1 MAFFKNFQQSLPSVS
16 SLLDSVSN
24 TVSTAVDD
32 LSSAVSDVTYTVS
45 DQLTEQV
52 NTIINKVQTEE
63 DENEAEGSTDEVQK
77 DRRNSKLKR
86 QETEANAADI
96 EGEGRKSRKS
106 KKNSMWTIE
115 IDEEEIQREKK
126 RQEDARKAEDDEW
139 EWCHTPAK
147 GWYRK
152 RRDPNQPQSSSQSI
166 DNQTG
171 NSDQASQKVDSA
183 SQEESAS
190 LSGKHKNEGDNHNEN
205 ANGMHPYDSLEE
217 QDSQEMSGDPVTS
230 ASKYEKKGEHNSV
243 EEDDS
248 SERCEKTTQSKG
260 RRKDGNE
267 EDEDKAS
274 CEEGK
279 TSKQKKKGQVYSDE
293 EQEEGTQDSKS
304 KSSKAKSKAKKDK
317 EGRDGG
323 CPDKGSSES
332 EDETPKKHK
341 DSSSHQHRSG
351 WKNRDAEN
359 EDCSSEASAEQV
371 KRKKGSSSLNELQPP
386 PYRDK
391 DDLKCGSRGRSDSA
405 EGSGSE
411 GSEDPEDTESYLN
424 KGYEEDA
431 PSDSTAVLGPED
443 SLIPPLP
450 ETYEPEALGKYGTLD
465 VAFEYDPGEQRLAVT
480 VTAATDIP
488 TLRSTGNISW
498 QVHLVL
504 LPTKKQRAKTGVQKG
519 PCPVFTETFRFSS
532 VEQEALG
539 DYAVRF
545 RLYSVRRMK
554 KEKVLGEKVF
564 YLTKLNMQGKL
575 ALPVTLEPGT
585 SVPGCGSVVS
595 VSRSAGALSHRS
607 TGESS
612 TPELLLG
619 LLYNSTTGRLSAEV
633 IKGNHFKN
641 SATDKLPIGLF
652 CCVKHFISGQLYIM
666 RDTYVKLT
674 MVDSKGKEMSK
685 CKTSVCHGQ
694 PNPSYKETF
703 VFQVAL
709 FQLSEVTLQVSVY
722 SRRSSM
728 KRRER
733 VGWVALGLNSTTEEQ
748 EEHWTQMK
756 ESEGQQVCQWHTLLN
771 P

>member
-1 MAFFKNFQQSLPSVS
+1 MLQHASLSQYILSSLSQHGNTFSLHHPLSRPIHSIMAFEGGGRSCGVHELICARRVS
-16 SLLDSVSN
+16 PELLGV
-24 TVSTAVDD
+24 
-32 LSSAVSDVTYTVS
+32 LSSIAVFMAVIALFFVYLSSKLSVESPSSDLPRFEGFTKGLQVSDVTYTVS

-63 DENEAEGSTDEVQK
+63 DEKSRKDEAEGSSDEVQK
-77 DRRNSKLKR
+77 ERRNSKLKR
-86 QETEANAADI
+86 QETEGTAADI
-96 EGEGRKSRKS
+96 GEGESRKSRKS
-106 KKNSMWTIE
+106 KKNSLWTVE
-115 IDEEEIQREKK
+115 VDEEEIQREKE
-126 RQEDARKAEDDEW
+126 RQEEARKAEEEEW
-139 EWCHTPAK
+139 EWCYAPSK

-152 RRDPNQPQSSSQSI
+152 RRDPNQPQNSSPIS
-166 DNQTG
+166 DNQKE
-171 NSDQASQKVDSA
+171 NSGEASKEAESVA
-183 SQEESAS
+183 QEENAS
-190 LSGKHKNEGDNHNEN
+190 SSGKHKSEGDNHNEN
-205 ANGMHPYDSLEE
+205 ANGLHIGNSEKK
-217 QDSQEMSGDPVTS
+217 QDSQGMSGDTNTS
-230 ASKYEKKGEHNSV
+230 ASKCEKNGEYNSD
-243 EEDDS
+243 EEDD
-248 SERCEKTTQSKG
+248 TG
-260 RRKDGNE
+260 RRKDKGG
-267 EDEDKAS
+267 EDGD
-274 CEEGK
+274 
-279 TSKQKKKGQVYSDE
+279 
-293 EQEEGTQDSKS
+293 
-304 KSSKAKSKAKKDK
+304 
-317 EGRDGG
+317 
-323 CPDKGSSES
+323 CPEKGSDES
-332 EDETPKKHK
+332 EDETQDTKRHK
-341 DSSSHQHRSG
+341 DSSSHQQRSG
-351 WKNRDAEN
+351 WRNRDAEN

-371 KRKKGSSSLNELQPP
+371 KRKKGSGSLNELQPP

-391 DDLKCGSRGRSDSA
+391 DDLKGGSRARSDSA
-405 EGSGSE
+405 EGSGSEVSE

-443 SLIPPLP
+443 SLLPPLP

-465 VAFEYDPGEQRLAVT
+465 VAFEYDPSEQRLAVT

-488 TLRSTGNISW
+488 TLKSTGNISW

-519 PCPVFTETFRFSS
+519 PCPVFTETFRFSC
-532 VEQEALG
+532 VEKETLG

-564 YLTKLNMQGKL
+564 YLTKLNLQGKL

-595 VSRSAGALSHRS
+595 VSRSAGALSYRS

-633 IKGNHFKN
+633 IKGSHFKN
-641 SATDKLPIGLF
+641 NATDKLPN
-652 CCVKHFISGQLYIM
+652 
-666 RDTYVKLT
+666 TYVKLT
-674 MVDSKGKEMSK
+674 MLDSKGKEMSK
-685 CKTSVCHGQ
+685 CKTSFCRGQ
-694 PNPSYKETF
+694 PNPTYKETF

-756 ESEGQQVCQWHTLLN
+756 ESEGQQVCHWHTLLN
-771 P
+771 S

>member
-1 MAFFKNFQQSLPSVS
+1 MTSKRVSRHFLDCKCCFLSSGGGRSCGVHELICARRVSPELLGVLSSVAFFM
-16 SLLDSVSN
+16 
-24 TVSTAVDD
+24 AVIALFFLY
-32 LSSAVSDVTYTVS
+32 LSS
-45 DQLTEQV
+45 
-52 NTIINKVQTEE
+52 
-63 DENEAEGSTDEVQK
+63 
-77 DRRNSKLKR
+77 KL
-86 QETEANAADI
+86 
-96 EGEGRKSRKS
+96 
-106 KKNSMWTIE
+106 
-115 IDEEEIQREKK
+115 
-126 RQEDARKAEDDEW
+126 
-139 EWCHTPAK
+139 
-147 GWYRK
+147 
-152 RRDPNQPQSSSQSI
+152 
-166 DNQTG
+166 
-171 NSDQASQKVDSA
+171 
-183 SQEESAS
+183 
-190 LSGKHKNEGDNHNEN
+190 
-205 ANGMHPYDSLEE
+205 
-217 QDSQEMSGDPVTS
+217 
-230 ASKYEKKGEHNSV
+230 SV
-243 EEDDS
+243 ESPS
-248 SERCEKTTQSKG
+248 SDLPHFESLNKG
-260 RRKDGNE
+260 L
-267 EDEDKAS
+267 
-274 CEEGK
+274 
-279 TSKQKKKGQVYSDE
+279 Q
-293 EQEEGTQDSKS
+293 
-304 KSSKAKSKAKKDK
+304 
-317 EGRDGG
+317 DGG
-323 CPDKGSSES
+323 CQEKGSSES
-332 EDETPKKHK
+332 EDETPKRHK
-341 DSSSHQHRSG
+341 DSNQQRSG
-351 WKNRDAEN
+351 WRNKDTEN

-371 KRKKGSSSLNELQPP
+371 KRKNGSSSLNELQPP

-411 GSEDPEDTESYLN
+411 ISEGSEDPEDTESYLN

-443 SLIPPLP
+443 SLLPPLP
-450 ETYEPEALGKYGTLD
+450 ETYEPEGLGKYGTLD
-465 VAFEYDPGEQRLAVT
+465 VAFEYDPSEQRLAVT

-488 TLRSTGNISW
+488 TLKSTGNISW

-519 PCPVFTETFRFSS
+519 PCPVFTETFRFSC
-532 VEQEALG
+532 VEKDALG

-564 YLTKLNMQGKL
+564 YLTKLNLQGKL

-595 VSRSAGALSHRS
+595 VSRSAGALSYHS

-633 IKGNHFKN
+633 IKGSHFKN

-652 CCVKHFISGQLYIM
+652 CCVKRFISGQLYIM

-674 MVDSKGKEMSK
+674 MLDSKGKEMSK
-685 CKTSVCHGQ
+685 CKTSVCRGQ
-694 PNPSYKETF
+694 PNPTYKETF

-771 P
+771 S

>member
-1 MAFFKNFQQSLPSVS
+1 MAFFKSFQQSLPSVS

-52 NTIINKVQTEE
+52 NTIINKVNTEE
-63 DENEAEGSTDEVQK
+63 DDKSRKEDLGSSEDIRKE
-77 DRRNSKLKR
+77 RRNSRLKR
-86 QETEANAADI
+86 QETEGNAADSG

-115 IDEEEIQREKK
+115 TDEEEIKREKE
-126 RQEDARKAEDDEW
+126 RQEEARKAEEEEW
-139 EWCHTPAK
+139 EWIYTPAK

-152 RRDPNQPQSSSQSI
+152 KRDPNQPQSFSPNS
-166 DNQTG
+166 DNKKG
-171 NSDQASQKVDSA
+171 NSDQASKEAESVA
-183 SQEESAS
+183 QEENAS
-190 LSGKHKNEGDNHNEN
+190 SSGKHKDEGDNHNEN
-205 ANGMHPYDSLEE
+205 ANGMHPGNSQKK
-217 QDSQEMSGDPVTS
+217 QDSQEMSGDTDTT
-230 ASKYEKKGEHNSV
+230 ASKYENNAEHSSV
-243 EEDDS
+243 EEDD
-248 SERCEKTTQSKG
+248 TG
-260 RRKDGNE
+260 R
-267 EDEDKAS
+267 
-274 CEEGK
+274 
-279 TSKQKKKGQVYSDE
+279 
-293 EQEEGTQDSKS
+293 
-304 KSSKAKSKAKKDK
+304 KKDK
-317 EGRDGG
+317 AGKDVG
-323 CPDKGSSES
+323 CPEKGSSES
-332 EDETPKKHK
+332 EDETPKRHK
-341 DSSSHQHRSG
+341 DSNQQKSG
-351 WKNRDAEN
+351 WKNKDTEN

-371 KRKKGSSSLNELQPP
+371 KRKNGSSSLNELQPP

-411 GSEDPEDTESYLN
+411 ISEASEDPEDTESYLN

-443 SLIPPLP
+443 SLLPPLP

-465 VAFEYDPGEQRLAVT
+465 VAFEYDPSEQRLAVT

-488 TLRSTGNISW
+488 TLKSTGNISW

-519 PCPVFTETFRFSS
+519 PCPVFTETFRFSC
-532 VEQEALG
+532 VEKEALG

-564 YLTKLNMQGKL
+564 YLTKLNLQGKL

-595 VSRSAGALSHRS
+595 VSRSAGALSYHS

-633 IKGNHFKN
+633 VKGSHFKN
-641 SATDKLPIGLF
+641 SATDKLPN
-652 CCVKHFISGQLYIM
+652 
-666 RDTYVKLT
+666 TYVKLT
-674 MVDSKGKEMSK
+674 MLDSKGKEMSK

-694 PNPSYKETF
+694 PNPTYKETF

-733 VGWVALGLNSTTEEQ
+733 LGWVALGLNSTTEEQ

-771 P
+771 S

>member
-1 MAFFKNFQQSLPSVS
+1 MAFFKSFQQSLPSVS
-16 SLLDSVSN
+16 SLLDTVSN

-32 LSSAVSDVTYTVS
+32 LSTAVSDVTYTVS

-63 DENEAEGSTDEVQK
+63 DEKSRKDEAEGSSDEVQK
-77 DRRNSKLKR
+77 DRRNSKLNR
-86 QETEANAADI
+86 QETENADSG
-96 EGEGRKSRKS
+96 EGEGRRNRKS
-106 KKNSMWTIE
+106 KKNSLWTVE
-115 IDEEEIQREKK
+115 IDEEEIQREKE
-126 RQEDARKAEDDEW
+126 RQEEARKAEEEEW
-139 EWCHTPAK
+139 EWCYAPSK

-152 RRDPNQPQSSSQSI
+152 RKDPNQPQSSSPTSN
-166 DNQTG
+166 NQKE
-171 NSDQASQKVDSA
+171 NSDQASKETESVT
-183 SQEESAS
+183 QEENAS
-190 LSGKHKNEGDNHNEN
+190 SSGKHNSEGDKHNEN
-205 ANGMHPYDSLEE
+205 ANGMHIGNSEKQ
-217 QDSQEMSGDPVTS
+217 QDSQEMSGDTDTS
-230 ASKYEKKGEHNSV
+230 VSKHEKNGEHNSD
-243 EEDDS
+243 EEDDTG
-248 SERCEKTTQSKG
+248 K
-260 RRKDGNE
+260 RKDKG
-267 EDEDKAS
+267 
-274 CEEGK
+274 GK
-279 TSKQKKKGQVYSDE
+279 
-293 EQEEGTQDSKS
+293 
-304 KSSKAKSKAKKDK
+304 
-317 EGRDGG
+317 DGD
-323 CPDKGSSES
+323 CPEKGSDES
-332 EDETPKKHK
+332 EDETQDTKRQK
-341 DSSSHQHRSG
+341 DSSSHQQRSG
-351 WKNRDAEN
+351 WRNRDAEN
-359 EDCSSEASAEQV
+359 EECSSEASAEQV
-371 KRKKGSSSLNELQPP
+371 KRKKGSNSLNELQPP

-391 DDLKCGSRGRSDSA
+391 DDLKGGSRARSDSA
-405 EGSGSE
+405 EGSGSEVSE

-443 SLIPPLP
+443 SLLPPLP

-465 VAFEYDPGEQRLAVT
+465 VAFEYDPSEQRLAVT

-488 TLRSTGNISW
+488 TLKSTGNISW

-519 PCPVFTETFRFSS
+519 PCPIFTETFRFSC
-532 VEQEALG
+532 VEKEALG

-564 YLTKLNMQGKL
+564 YLTKLNLQGKL

-595 VSRSAGALSHRS
+595 VSRSAGALSYRS

-633 IKGNHFKN
+633 IKGSHFKN
-641 SATDKLPIGLF
+641 SATDKLPN
-652 CCVKHFISGQLYIM
+652 
-666 RDTYVKLT
+666 TYVKLT
-674 MVDSKGKEMSK
+674 MLDSKGKEMSK
-685 CKTSVCHGQ
+685 CKTSFCRGQ
-694 PNPSYKETF
+694 PNPTYKETF

-722 SRRSSM
+722 SRQSSM

-756 ESEGQQVCQWHTLLN
+756 ESEGQQVCHWHTLLDS
-771 P
+771 

>member
-1 MAFFKNFQQSLPSVS
+1 MTSKRVSRHFLDCKCCFLSSGGGRSCGVHELICARRVSPELLGVLSSIAFFM
-16 SLLDSVSN
+16 
-24 TVSTAVDD
+24 AVIALFFLY
-32 LSSAVSDVTYTVS
+32 LSS
-45 DQLTEQV
+45 
-52 NTIINKVQTEE
+52 
-63 DENEAEGSTDEVQK
+63 
-77 DRRNSKLKR
+77 KL
-86 QETEANAADI
+86 
-96 EGEGRKSRKS
+96 
-106 KKNSMWTIE
+106 
-115 IDEEEIQREKK
+115 
-126 RQEDARKAEDDEW
+126 
-139 EWCHTPAK
+139 
-147 GWYRK
+147 
-152 RRDPNQPQSSSQSI
+152 
-166 DNQTG
+166 
-171 NSDQASQKVDSA
+171 
-183 SQEESAS
+183 
-190 LSGKHKNEGDNHNEN
+190 
-205 ANGMHPYDSLEE
+205 
-217 QDSQEMSGDPVTS
+217 
-230 ASKYEKKGEHNSV
+230 SV
-243 EEDDS
+243 ESPSSDLPHFESCNKGLED
-248 SERCEKTTQSKG
+248 
-260 RRKDGNE
+260 
-267 EDEDKAS
+267 
-274 CEEGK
+274 
-279 TSKQKKKGQVYSDE
+279 V
-293 EQEEGTQDSKS
+293 
-304 KSSKAKSKAKKDK
+304 
-317 EGRDGG
+317 G
-323 CPDKGSSES
+323 CPEKGSSES
-332 EDETPKKHK
+332 EDETPKRHK
-341 DSSSHQHRSG
+341 DSNQQKSG
-351 WKNRDAEN
+351 WKNKDTEN

-371 KRKKGSSSLNELQPP
+371 KRKNGSSSLNELQPP

-411 GSEDPEDTESYLN
+411 ISEASEDPEDTESYLN

-443 SLIPPLP
+443 SLLPPLP

-465 VAFEYDPGEQRLAVT
+465 VAFEYDPSEQRLAVT

-488 TLRSTGNISW
+488 TLKSTGNISW

-519 PCPVFTETFRFSS
+519 PCPVFTETFRFSC
-532 VEQEALG
+532 VEKEALG

-564 YLTKLNMQGKL
+564 YLTKLNLQGKL

-595 VSRSAGALSHRS
+595 VSRSAGALSYHS

-633 IKGNHFKN
+633 VKGSHFKN

-652 CCVKHFISGQLYIM
+652 CCVKRFISGQLYIM

-674 MVDSKGKEMSK
+674 MLDSKGKEMSK

-694 PNPSYKETF
+694 PNPTYKETF

-733 VGWVALGLNSTTEEQ
+733 LGWVALGLNSTTEEQ

-771 P
+771 S

>member
-1 MAFFKNFQQSLPSVS
+1 MHHCPSTFSPPYSQHGNTFSLHHPLSRPIHSIMAFEGGGRSCGVHELICARRVS
-16 SLLDSVSN
+16 PELLGV
-24 TVSTAVDD
+24 
-32 LSSAVSDVTYTVS
+32 LSSIAFFMAVIALFFLYLS
-45 DQLTEQV
+45 
-52 NTIINKVQTEE
+52 
-63 DENEAEGSTDEVQK
+63 
-77 DRRNSKLKR
+77 SKL
-86 QETEANAADI
+86 
-96 EGEGRKSRKS
+96 
-106 KKNSMWTIE
+106 
-115 IDEEEIQREKK
+115 
-126 RQEDARKAEDDEW
+126 
-139 EWCHTPAK
+139 
-147 GWYRK
+147 
-152 RRDPNQPQSSSQSI
+152 
-166 DNQTG
+166 
-171 NSDQASQKVDSA
+171 
-183 SQEESAS
+183 
-190 LSGKHKNEGDNHNEN
+190 
-205 ANGMHPYDSLEE
+205 
-217 QDSQEMSGDPVTS
+217 
-230 ASKYEKKGEHNSV
+230 SV
-243 EEDDS
+243 ESPS
-248 SERCEKTTQSKG
+248 SDLPHFESCNKG
-260 RRKDGNE
+260 
-267 EDEDKAS
+267 S
-274 CEEGK
+274 
-279 TSKQKKKGQVYSDE
+279 Q
-293 EQEEGTQDSKS
+293 
-304 KSSKAKSKAKKDK
+304 
-317 EGRDGG
+317 DGG
-323 CPDKGSSES
+323 CPEKGSSES
-332 EDETPKKHK
+332 EDETPKRHK
-341 DSSSHQHRSG
+341 DQQKSG
-351 WKNRDAEN
+351 WKNKDTEN

-371 KRKKGSSSLNELQPP
+371 KRKNGSSSLNELQPP

-411 GSEDPEDTESYLN
+411 VSEASEDAEDTESYLN

-443 SLIPPLP
+443 SLLPPLP

-465 VAFEYDPGEQRLAVT
+465 VAFEYDPSEQRLAVT

-488 TLRSTGNISW
+488 TLKSTGNISW

-519 PCPVFTETFRFSS
+519 PCPVFTETFRFSC
-532 VEQEALG
+532 VEKEALG

-564 YLTKLNMQGKL
+564 YLTKLNLQGKL

-595 VSRSAGALSHRS
+595 VSRSAGALSYHS

-633 IKGNHFKN
+633 VKGSHFKN

-652 CCVKHFISGQLYIM
+652 CCVKRFISGQLYIM

-674 MVDSKGKEMSK
+674 MLDSKGKEMSK
-685 CKTSVCHGQ
+685 CKTSVCRGQ
-694 PNPSYKETF
+694 PNPTYKETF

-733 VGWVALGLNSTTEEQ
+733 LGWVALGLNSTTEEQ

-771 P
+771 S